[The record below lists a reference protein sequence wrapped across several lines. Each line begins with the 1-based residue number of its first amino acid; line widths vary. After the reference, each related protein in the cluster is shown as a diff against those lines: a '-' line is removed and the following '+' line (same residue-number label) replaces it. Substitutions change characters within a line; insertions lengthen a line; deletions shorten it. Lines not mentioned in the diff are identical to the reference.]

1 MISGRFDQL
10 IYIPMPDMESRQ
22 SILRS
27 ILRKSPVAKDVDL
40 DFLAE
45 KTDKFSGADLT
56 EICQRAAKLAIRE
69 SIERDIER
77 ERQRAEAGEDAME
90 DVEDDD
96 DLVPE
101 ITRSHFEMAMR
112 EARRSVSDSDLMKYG
127 SFAQSLQQQRAA
139 LGGGM
144 GAANFRFPENSAAG
158 GGAADGDDDDE
169 EDLYS

>member
-77 ERQRAEAGEDAME
+77 ERQRA
-90 DVEDDD
+90 
-96 DLVPE
+96 
-101 ITRSHFEMAMR
+101 
-112 EARRSVSDSDLMKYG
+112 
-127 SFAQSLQQQRAA
+127 A
-139 LGGGM
+139 LGAGM
-144 GAANFRFPENSAAG
+144 GAANFRFPEAAAG
-158 GGAADGDDDDE
+158 AAAGAADGDD
-169 EDLYS
+169 